1 MSEALV
7 NPEILRWA
15 RERADL
21 PVDVLAMKLGTKPET
36 VLAWEDG
43 SVRPTFRQAERFADT
58 VHVPFGYLFLPASPD
73 EVMPIPDL
81 RTVGDGPRKRFSLD
95 FMDLLRDV
103 LQKQA
108 WYREYLIEIGAG
120 PKSFVSRFGIHTP
133 VEVVA
138 EDIRDTLRIAPAQ
151 RSTQTPE
158 EYVVELSEACEVAG
172 IWVMRTGYVGAN
184 THRTFTVDEFRGF
197 AIVDN
202 YAPLVLI
209 NGRDAKAAQVFTLAH
224 ELAHIW
230 VGQSGVSN
238 PGLNT
243 PQSLDIER
251 FCNAIAAEVLVPA
264 AEFIP
269 IWSQADA
276 LESNA
281 SRLAR
286 LFKVSRIVVARRAL
300 DLNLISSASF
310 FAFYQLETRRW
321 QSIKSNGRGDYYLS
335 MPVKNGKQFTKAVVN
350 SAMSGHLLLR
360 EAGAL
365 LHMKPAQVKDLYRR
379 QMTEIS

>member
-7 NPEILRWA
+7 NPENLRWA
-15 RERADL
+15 RERAGL
-21 PVDVLAMKLGTKPET
+21 PLEALAKKMVTKPET
-36 VLAWEDG
+36 VLAWEEG
-43 SVRPTFRQAERFADT
+43 SERLTFRQAEQYANA
-58 VHVPFGYLFLPASPD
+58 VHVPFGYLFLPVPPE
-73 EVMPIPDL
+73 EVLPIPDL
-81 RTVGDGPRKRFSLD
+81 RTLGDGPRPRFSLD

-108 WYREYLIEIGAG
+108 WYREHLIEIGAG
-120 PKSFVSRFGIHTP
+120 RKVFVSRFGMNSPT
-133 VEVVA
+133 EVVA
-138 EDIRDTLRIAPAQ
+138 ADIRNTLRIAPAQ

-158 EYVVELSEACEVAG
+158 EYVTELSEASEAAG

-184 THRTFTVDEFRGF
+184 THRTFSVEEFRGF
-197 AIVDN
+197 AIVDD

-243 PQSLDIER
+243 PQSFDIER
-251 FCNAIAAEVLVPA
+251 FCNAIAAEVLVPTG
-264 AEFIP
+264 EMIP
-269 IWSQADA
+269 IWIQTEPV
-276 LESNA
+276 ESNA
-281 SRLAR
+281 SRLSR
-286 LFKVSRIVVARRAL
+286 IFKVSRIVVARRAL
-300 DLNLISSASF
+300 DLSLITSESF
-310 FAFYQLETRRW
+310 FAFYQMEVRRW
-321 QSIKSNGRGDYYLS
+321 QSMKQSGGGDYYLN
-335 MPVKNGKQFTKAVVN
+335 MPVKNGKQFTKAVIN
-350 SAMSGHLLLR
+350 SAMSGNLLMR

-379 QMTEIS
+379 QIGEAS